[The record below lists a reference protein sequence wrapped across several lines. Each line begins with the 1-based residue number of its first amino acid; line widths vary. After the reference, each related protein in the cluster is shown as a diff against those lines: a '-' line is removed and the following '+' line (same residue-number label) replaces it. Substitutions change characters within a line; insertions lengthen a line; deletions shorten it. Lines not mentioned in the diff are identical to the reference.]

1 MKTTSINL
9 PADDNADIRLVFPNG
24 QVMELQYRLE
34 APSID
39 VCLPEELAVTAWQ
52 GDDMEPARS
61 AFDAEHIR
69 FAKQLVLD
77 FPPQWL
83 DEED

>member
-1 MKTTSINL
+1 MLKSEIKL
-9 PADDNADIRLVFPNG
+9 VEGEEADIRIIFPNG
-24 QVMELQYRLE
+24 RVIELQYRLE

-39 VCLPEELAVTAWQ
+39 VCLPEELTVTAWQ

-77 FPPQWL
+77 FPPDWAYQ
-83 DEED
+83 D